1 MRRNTSRVGK
11 KLVIG
16 VGCALTLVSGNW
28 VQANPVIESAVV
40 VGSNEEKETIAL
52 DKYYGLY
59 PLYNSVNITSGGKW
73 RPVDG
78 GYVYLLGDLTMQK
91 DSVLDLG
98 WATGGYGGITPT
110 NLTVGGGTV
119 TLHDNTILRMNY
131 LGDFGATD
139 WLNFINTTTDQNTN
153 DTFFAFPDGN
163 ADMYFQLGYVTKDND
178 NNDID
183 WSKSPT
189 DISVDLTRNGLR
201 VPIVMFYDYDFYTP
215 LAIPEELSITAQ
227 GSYMDTPLT
236 KYWIEPEIEFRPND
250 STYPGWFLTGYNLK
264 NSGLASEAVMSAA
277 DNQRAINNL
286 WRFEDSVVFNRT
298 NELHLVGRKND
309 DTHGSLSKQE
319 LDEGVWTNL
328 YRGKY
333 QYDSSY
339 GRQINQNYQGVQ
351 VGLDIEHARPFYNGK
366 LYRGVFFGLS
376 EADAVFPSGKSDLKS
391 RGIGLYHSWLGN
403 KGHFLDASLRF
414 ARLENEYKYVDSA
427 GSSGTNEYKT
437 WAWGLSTQY
446 GYRKDMAGGFYYQ
459 PQVGLSYGR
468 MNATDYTLANGLQ
481 FHQDGQNFLTGR
493 LGIQAGKAISPADDI
508 YFKAMLN
515 HDFFGASDAF
525 TAFGNSSLK
534 VEPLAD
540 KDTWV
545 DLTIGAHKEIGRN
558 KNAYLEFTKTVGGDV
573 RSDWQVAGGFSWSW
587 GAAGAAKE
595 ISNDSPPVSK
605 DVVSKTE
612 NIPEERTIEDAPLAR
627 QATQADKTL
636 PIQQEPQ
643 NNEIGSVGIAVDSEV
658 EANYVPDSVP
668 AAQKELSTYELAGIT
683 VEASRPAWEKT
694 LSPGTVSVVYPEEY
708 KGEMKKLP
716 EMLQTVAG
724 VFVQRVQGTG
734 HYSVARVRGSTGAQ
748 VNVYVDGILMNSA
761 GQTGVDL
768 SAIPVENV
776 ARIEVY
782 KGYIPARFS
791 GASIGGAINIV
802 TKRPGKASG
811 SVAYGMRSFDG
822 YTGNMEITTPLGSG
836 SLMAAVN
843 RDQSRGEFGYEKIS
857 GGWTGST
864 IPGEITEPYPVWR
877 QNNQYNHTDAMLK
890 WQDENWLAKV
900 SYVRKHDGAPIGA
913 SNRIGDLWSFNSSYP
928 HNGWTRGSAVRVKDE
943 NVDVLLGRR
952 QEVGNLE
959 WGWQFNYG
967 HHEKT
972 SRFYRQTSQF
982 TPAGINSWYKHDIY
996 GLKLD
1001 GNWKMGEAHLVEF
1014 LFNTTRETMKT
1025 DGNYY
1030 GRPEY
1035 SSVIGGRREFLHK
1048 YDIKNHYFQIQD
1060 SITLDRDG
1068 TLIFTPLWRAQKM
1081 DMTSFKTEGEE
1092 DWKYSYGLGLKKQL
1106 NKGTTLRAT
1115 YGTYW
1120 RAPNFYEMFGDGGVY
1135 VRPRPT
1141 TLAGSDI
1148 TWENGEQYDIGIDWD
1163 GKALGAK
1170 MDTSLTY
1177 FNRHVDNLANHVVTA
1192 DGSIYY
1198 LNAGKGK
1205 IDGLEL
1211 ETNWR
1216 WRRWE
1221 LNQSVTWNNS
1231 KILQTIGK
1239 YGVTYNPQQCFTGIP
1254 EWETNSRLTYYCG
1267 DNKTSLFTEY
1277 HYTSDLT
1284 GDITEA
1290 GWPAGYNKSIGLLNF
1305 GVKYN
1310 PNKAWKFTAGVNDIF
1325 NKGPEQ
1331 LQVGYAGTTTAKEY
1345 NVPYP
1350 QQGRTYYM
1358 SMQYLF

>member
-1 MRRNTSRVGK
+1 MRRNIGRVRK
-11 KLVIG
+11 KIVIG
-16 VGCALTLVSGNW
+16 VGCALALASSNF
-28 VQANPVIESAVV
+28 VQAAPAIESAVN
-40 VGSNEEKETIAL
+40 VGANEEKETIAL
-52 DKYYGLY
+52 AKYYGLY

-78 GYVYLLGDLTMQK
+78 GYVYLIGDLTMQK

-98 WATGGYGGITPT
+98 WATGGYGGITPST
-110 NLTVGGGTV
+110 LTVGGGTV

-139 WLNFINTTTDQNTN
+139 WLNFINTTPDQTNTL
-153 DTFFAFPDGN
+153 FSFPDGQAN
-163 ADMYFQLGYVTKDND
+163 VCFQLGYVTKDN
-178 NNDID
+178 NNNTIN
-183 WSKSPT
+183 WSLSPSN
-189 DISVDLTRNGLR
+189 ISVDLTHNGLSTG
-201 VPIVMFYDYDFYTP
+201 VPVITFYDFDYYTP
-215 LAIPEELSITAQ
+215 LAIPTELTITAQ
-227 GSYMDTPLT
+227 GTYMDTPLT
-236 KYWIEPEIEFRPND
+236 KYWIEPELEFRPND
-250 STYPGWFLTGYNLK
+250 STYPGWFLTGYTLK

-286 WRFEDSVVFNRT
+286 WRFEDSVVFNRS
-298 NELHLVGRKND
+298 NELRIVNNRNGCDSVDCPEQK
-309 DTHGSLSKQE
+309 

-339 GRQINQNYQGVQ
+339 GRQINQNYQGIQ
-351 VGLDIEHARPFYNGK
+351 VELDIEHARPFYNGK
-366 LYRGVFFGLS
+366 LYRGIFFGLS
-376 EADAVFPSGKSDLKS
+376 DADAIFPTGKSDLES
-391 RGIGLYHSWLGN
+391 RNIGLYHSWLGN
-403 KGHFLDASLRF
+403 KGHFWDAALRF
-414 ARLENEYKYVDSA
+414 ARLENEYRYVDSA
-427 GSSGTNEYKT
+427 GGSGDNEYKT

-446 GYRKDMAGGFYYQ
+446 GYRKNTDSGFYYQ

-468 MNATDYTLANGLQ
+468 MNATDYTLANGLN

-493 LGIQAGKAISPADDI
+493 VGLQAGKTFSVTDDV
-508 YFKAMLN
+508 YVKALLN
-515 HDFFGASDAF
+515 HDFFGTSDAV

-545 DLTIGAHKEIGRN
+545 DLTIGAHKEIGKN

-573 RSDWQVAGGFSWSW
+573 RSDWQIAAGLSWAW
-587 GAAGAAKE
+587 GAQAPAKQ
-595 ISNDSPPVSK
+595 NSK
-605 DVVSKTE
+605 EVTE
-612 NIPEERTIEDAPLAR
+612 KSALRVPQEQAVDNVTVNQQTKR
-627 QATQADKTL
+627 QAPSRTDQNTGSQVTGMENAGTGAVGGADATMSTVNIYQKK
-636 PIQQEPQ
+636 ED
-643 NNEIGSVGIAVDSEV
+643 NNL
-658 EANYVPDSVP
+658 
-668 AAQKELSTYELAGIT
+668 AAYELAGIT
-683 VEASRPAWEKT
+683 VEAPRPSWEKN

-748 VNVYVDGILMNSA
+748 VNVYVDGVLLNSA
-761 GQTGVDL
+761 GETGVDL

-791 GASIGGAINIV
+791 GASIGGVINIV
-802 TKRPGKASG
+802 TKRPDKASG

-822 YTGNMEITTPLGSG
+822 YTGNMEVTAPLGSG

-843 RDQSRGEFGYEKIS
+843 RDQARGEFGYDKIS
-857 GGWTGST
+857 GGWTGTT
-864 IPGEITEPYPVWR
+864 IPDKITEPYPVWR

-890 WQDENWLAKV
+890 WQDEHWLAKV
-900 SYVRKHDGAPIGA
+900 SYMRKHDGAPIGA
-913 SNRIGDLWSFNSSYP
+913 SDTNGDLWSYNSAYLQ
-928 HNGWTRGSAVRVKDE
+928 NGWTRGSAVRVKDE
-943 NVDVLLGRR
+943 NTDVLLGRR
-952 QEVGNLE
+952 QDVGNLE

-982 TPAGINSWYKHDIY
+982 TPAGINSWYDHDIY

-1014 LFNTTRETMKT
+1014 LLNTTRETMKT

-1035 SSVIGGRREFLHK
+1035 SSIIGGCREFLHK

-1060 SITLDRDG
+1060 SITLDQAK

-1081 DMTSFKTEGEE
+1081 DMTSFKAEGEE

-1106 NKGTTLRAT
+1106 NQGTTLRAT

-1141 TLAGSDI
+1141 TVAGGDI
-1148 TWENGEQYDIGIDWD
+1148 TWESGEQYDIGIDWE
-1163 GKALGAK
+1163 GKALGAQL
-1170 MDTSLTY
+1170 DTSLTY
-1177 FNRHVDNLANHVVTA
+1177 FNKHVDNLANFVSTA
-1192 DGSIYY
+1192 DGTIWY

-1216 WRRWE
+1216 WSRWE
-1221 LNQSVTWNNS
+1221 FNQNVTWNNS
-1231 KILQTIGK
+1231 KILQTIDN
-1239 YGVTYNPQQCFTGIP
+1239 YGSLYYPDQGFTGIP

-1277 HYTSDLT
+1277 HYTDDILMEVT
-1284 GDITEA
+1284 GAGGNPSYYEA
-1290 GWPAGYNKSIGLLNF
+1290 IGLWNF

-1310 PNKAWKFTAGVNDIF
+1310 PNKNWKFTVGVNDIL
-1325 NKGPEQ
+1325 NAGPEQ
-1331 LQVGYAGTTTAKEY
+1331 KAINYGGLKIATVH

-1350 QQGRTYYM
+1350 HQGRTYYM
-1358 SMQYLF
+1358 NMQYLF